1 MIRINLLGERKKKKK
16 VGAPPRFL
24 VVFLA
29 VVLASLVVA
38 GFATVYF
45 KSKVS
50 RLKSQSEEN
59 KVKLEALA
67 KKISEVKKFEAL
79 NKEYLMKNSL
89 IEKLRENQSIP
100 VKILDQVSVSLPEG
114 VWVSGLSYRG
124 GTVNV
129 EGFAFTNID
138 VVAYVDNLKKAS
150 GVTNVNLLE
159 TRETQIERVTVY
171 KFSLIFNLGA

>member
-1 MIRINLLGERKKKKK
+1 MIRINLLGEKKKKK

-24 VVFLA
+24 VIFLA

-45 KSKVS
+45 KTKVS
-50 RLKSQSEEN
+50 RLKTQSAEN

-79 NKEYLMKNSL
+79 NKEYLMKNNL

-100 VKILDQVSVSLPEG
+100 VKILDQVSVSMPEG

-124 GTVNV
+124 GTVTV

-159 TRETQIERVTVY
+159 TRETQIERVNVY

>member
-16 VGAPPRFL
+16 VGPPPRFL

-29 VVLASLVVA
+29 VLLGSLLVA

-50 RLKSQSEEN
+50 QLRSQSEEN
-59 KVKLEALA
+59 KAKLATLA
-67 KKISEVKKFEAL
+67 KKISEVKKFESL
-79 NKEYLMKNSL
+79 NKEYLLKTNL

-100 VKILDQVSVSLPEG
+100 VRILDQVSSALPEG
-114 VWVSGLSYRG
+114 VWVNGLSYRG
-124 GTVNV
+124 NNVAV

-138 VVAYVDNLKKAS
+138 VVAYVDNLKKAP
-150 GVTNVNLLE
+150 GVTNVTLLE
-159 TRETQIERVTVY
+159 TRETQVEKVTVY
-171 KFSLIFNLGA
+171 KYSLVFTLGA